1 MVIGGHRRLDFDV
14 REHPKLRVLWQ
25 RGSIPSADVAPEVE
39 EKTRAALEGTAKVT
53 VLAQIDSRVENS
65 REDPAVLEKVVSRR
79 RFFRGIG
86 QGALRGQPGNEAFRA
101 EDRGGGK
108 SRECGNA
115 GDSPR
120 AQQFD
125 GAARFRTQTGEFLF
139 RQQSV
144 RANPGQHRQCTRALW
159 VIEDSRHIEVAL
171 VSALGAVVRHTFDLG
186 KYAFTVAFERE
197 RVHAPQHLPV
207 GFRNGAWHDADSFIV
222 EAERE

>member
-39 EKTRAALEGTAKVT
+39 EKTRAALEGTAEVT

-108 SRECGNA
+108 SRECGHA

-120 AQQFD
+120 GPAIRWRCAFPD
-125 GAARFRTQTGEFLF
+125 SNWRILVPSAIRPSESGPAS
-139 RQQSV
+139 SV
-144 RANPGQHRQCTRALW
+144 HT
-159 VIEDSRHIEVAL
+159 
-171 VSALGAVVRHTFDLG
+171 SALGH
-186 KYAFTVAFERE
+186 
-197 RVHAPQHLPV
+197 
-207 GFRNGAWHDADSFIV
+207 
-222 EAERE
+222 